1 MTGLDAAQRLEQ
13 KNKFLKELAED
24 GHSYARTAV
33 RGGLGGLLDEQMSLG
48 GLKAVLQFVRA

>member
-1 MTGLDAAQRLEQ
+1 MDTQ
-13 KNKFLKELAED
+13 KELPED
-24 GHSYARTAV
+24 GHSYAGTAV